1 MILEHDAKTFS
12 TALLRVN
19 FVLSLR
25 WRRIWDDCIMHRFAM
40 SIHTDDCTGM
50 GFDYRGD
57 ALSNN
62 LGIRFGVFRTCLKAI
77 QLERLRYVS
86 EEALWPFF
94 DKHLGRFSTK
104 TLADF
109 RPKFL
114 ASFRPKLWPISD
126 QKMPTWIGPM
136 GLGEGP
142 SDATLAFANFH
153 GKLSQLSREAFPD
166 LRAKPSRFWSK
177 TKIRN
182 QKRPRFC
189 ADERP

>member
-77 QLERLRYVS
+77 QLERFRYVS

-114 ASFRPKLWPISD
+114 ASFRPKLWPSSD
-126 QKMPTWIGPM
+126 QKNAHLDRAHGPWR
-136 GLGEGP
+136 GP
-142 SDATLAFANFH
+142 LRRDASVCKF
-153 GKLSQLSREAFPD
+153 SREAFPTFTGS
-166 LRAKPSRFWSK
+166 L
-177 TKIRN
+177 
-182 QKRPRFC
+182 PRF
-189 ADERP
+189 ASEAFPFLVEN